1 MSRARDLA
9 DYVSTGVTSDEL
21 NLLDGSDTG
30 SLSHR
35 NMVINGA
42 AQVAQRATTTA
53 PTPKGASDDGY
64 YCWDRWRLLS
74 ENSTAARF
82 NLIQA
87 TVTDLAGFP
96 HAMHIDCTT
105 ANTSLS
111 GGDADDAVSIWQRFE
126 GQDFQRPGIG
136 TSGAQP
142 MTASFYMKGTAGK
155 TIMFELYDRVNNKIC
170 QQQIT
175 VTSAWTRHSVSIPAI
190 TSGSVITNDNARR
203 VDMGFWLHAGNNY
216 TSGTYN
222 ANTWKS
228 IVPADRAVGVGSGIM
243 STTSDELFITGV
255 QLELGSVATP
265 FEHRSYG
272 DEFQRCLRYYER
284 WQRANADTDTEIV
297 SVGVGYWYSTQ
308 QLLGHLKYA
317 EKRGLPTITISSAD
331 WAHVYDYQGSTNTND
346 TTSPFDSVTRK
357 GARLKPVTVDATNTN
372 GGGSHIIL
380 NSNYSE
386 YIEITAEL

>member
-1 MSRARDLA
+1 MALDKVTTKVIA
-9 DYVSTGVTSDEL
+9 DDAVTGAKIENNPTVAGNLTVTGTSTLTGNATASGNLTVTGGFAPS
-21 NLLDGSDTG
+21 TP
-30 SLSHR
+30 LSHR

-42 AQVAQRATTTA
+42 AQIAQRATTTA

-64 YCWDRWRLLS
+64 YCWDRWRLIS

-87 TVTDLAGFP
+87 AVTDLAGFP
-96 HAMHIDCTT
+96 YAMHIDCTT

-111 GGDADDAVSIWQRFE
+111 GGDADDGVSIWQRFE

-175 VTSAWTRHSVSIPAI
+175 VTSGWTRHTVLIPAI
-190 TSGSVITNDNARR
+190 TSGNVITNDIARR
-203 VDMGFWLHAGNNY
+203 VDMGFWLHAGTTY

-228 IVPADRAVGVGSGIM
+228 FVPADRAVGVGSGIM
-243 STTSDELFITGV
+243 STTSDELF
-255 QLELGSVATP
+255 
-265 FEHRSYG
+265 
-272 DEFQRCLRYYER
+272 
-284 WQRANADTDTEIV
+284 
-297 SVGVGYWYSTQ
+297 
-308 QLLGHLKYA
+308 
-317 EKRGLPTITISSAD
+317 
-331 WAHVYDYQGSTNTND
+331 
-346 TTSPFDSVTRK
+346 
-357 GARLKPVTVDATNTN
+357 
-372 GGGSHIIL
+372 
-380 NSNYSE
+380 
-386 YIEITAEL
+386 